1 MNLYP
6 IQTSF
11 TSGILSPRFWSRSDL
26 PQYRAGLKDSDNMI
40 VTRHGPMESRYGTA
54 FLQSLGDNYARPF
67 PFQLIPNNV
76 TGEAFSAVA
85 VEDGRLIVN
94 GASGTLFQDDLN
106 NTSFNV
112 GLTNWTRIYTAG
124 KSSVSWSS
132 GAALLTPEKKQVGGE
147 AAGVSQ
153 FVDIPIG
160 TENEDRLISFTSFM
174 SSGSVPSD
182 MVISIG
188 TTAGGNDIFEQEF
201 KVDNAEITYNP
212 NGATSYWITFSCF
225 NNTNIGAI
233 PPNVLPTLL
242 GTRSLTSVTSS
253 RTGSGAI
260 EFSHPW
266 DSDDIRSMQ
275 TEMAPN
281 EFSMYFLCQD
291 KAPQKLN
298 YDLDTNTWSFGAV
311 AFNGTPTT
319 WATGNYPTTL
329 TFFQGRSWWAGVQS
343 NPQTFWASKS
353 NDETTIENEL
363 ENLTVGTEAN
373 DGLEFS
379 LSKAG
384 RIRWMEGGGNL
395 VIGTN
400 AGEFLINGSQGL
412 ITPDDI
418 FVAQQSAEGGEAV
431 NSIQVGSMIM
441 FISGDGRKLLA
452 IRYQEDQNQW
462 RANEISFTAE
472 NLTQGKKI
480 ISIAYARNPE
490 AIIWCLLDDGSLI
503 GCTYDPATGVMG
515 WHKHS
520 IANVLGI
527 SVSERSGFSILSLT
541 VQRIINGTT
550 VTYIEELG
558 TDYMDSYTAVET
570 VSVNVSIPHL
580 AGEEVIVK
588 INDNQHPNIT
598 LDSNGDGVLNY
609 FEDRA
614 IIGLE
619 MPISITTLETDFGS
633 QAGSSMGYKK
643 RYSEITA
650 RIYQSAVPLIN
661 GRREKVR
668 YPETPMG
675 FRQPDLTGDVTV
687 NNLGYN
693 DGSIKIT
700 QSLPYKLTIT
710 GLFGKMT
717 QNTI

>member
-1 MNLYP
+1 
-6 IQTSF
+6 
-11 TSGILSPRFWSRSDL
+11 
-26 PQYRAGLKDSDNMI
+26 MI
-40 VTRHGPMESRYGTA
+40 VTRHGPMESRNGTQ
-54 FLQSLGDNYARPF
+54 FFESLGDNYARPF

-76 TGEAFSAVA
+76 TGEAFSAIA
-85 VEDGRLIVN
+85 VEDGRLIVS
-94 GASGTLFQDDLN
+94 GASGSVFQDDLT

-112 GLTNWTRIYTAG
+112 GLGSWG
-124 KSSVSWSS
+124 KLFTPSLSTVSWSS
-132 GAALLTPEKKQVGGE
+132 GAALLTPQKITNGVP
-147 AAGVSQ
+147 AGVSQ
-153 FVDIPIG
+153 FVNVPVG
-160 TENEDRLISFTSFM
+160 TENEDRTISFVSSM
-174 SSGSVPSD
+174 ISGSAQAA
-182 MVISIG
+182 MVINVGS
-188 TTAGGNDIFEQEF
+188 TFGGNDLASQLFST
-201 KVDNAEITYNP
+201 DNGEMVFNP
-212 NGATSYWITFSCF
+212 NGITSYWITFSCF
-225 NNTNIGAI
+225 NNISIGSVPPGALDNIF
-233 PPNVLPTLL
+233 
-242 GTRSLTSVTSS
+242 GTRSLTSASSALTSS
-253 RTGSGAI
+253 GAV

-266 DSDDIRSMQ
+266 NAEDIQNIQ
-275 TEMAPN
+275 TEMSPN
-281 EFSMYFLCQD
+281 EFSLYFLCQD

-298 YDLDTNTWSFGAV
+298 YDLDTNTWSFGVVSLSGEPTSWV
-311 AFNGTPTT
+311 A
-319 WATGNYPTTL
+319 GNYPTTL

-353 NDETTIENEL
+353 NDETTVENEL

-418 FVAQQSAEGGEAV
+418 FVAQQSAEGGESV

-462 RANEISFTAE
+462 RAHEVSFTAE
-472 NLTQGKKI
+472 SLTQGKKI

-541 VQRIINGTT
+541 VQRIINGAT
-550 VTYIEELG
+550 VTYLEELG
-558 TDYMDSYTAVET
+558 TDYMDSYTTVET
-570 VSVNVSIPHL
+570 DSANVSIPHL
-580 AGEEVIVK
+580 AGQEVVVK
-588 INDNQHPNIT
+588 INDAQHPNII
-598 LDSNGDGVLNY
+598 LDSNGDGVLDY
-609 FEDRA
+609 FEDKA
-614 IIGLE
+614 VIGLE
-619 MPISITTLETDFGS
+619 MPISITTLETDLGS
-633 QAGSSMGYKK
+633 QAGSSMGFKK

-661 GRREKVR
+661 NRREKVR
-668 YPETPMG
+668 FPETPMG

-687 NNLGYN
+687 NSLGY
-693 DGSIKIT
+693 DEGSITVT

-717 QNTI
+717 QNNL

>member
-6 IQTSF
+6 LQTSF

-40 VTRHGPMESRYGTA
+40 VTRHGPMESRSGTQ
-54 FLQSLGDNYARPF
+54 FFESLGDNYARPF

-94 GASGTLFQDDLN
+94 GASGSLFQDDLT
-106 NTSFNV
+106 NTSFSV
-112 GLTNWTRIYTAG
+112 DLTSWGRIFTSG
-124 KSSVSWSS
+124 KSTVSWSS
-132 GAALLTPEKKQVGGE
+132 GSVLLTPEAVINGERAGITQQVVL
-147 AAGVSQ
+147 AS
-153 FVDIPIG
+153 G
-160 TENEDRLISFTSFM
+160 TENEERRISFATDRLALVPATM
-174 SSGSVPSD
+174 S
-182 MVISIG
+182 ISIG
-188 TTAGGNDIFEQEF
+188 TTSGGNDIFEQSF
-201 KVDNAEITYNP
+201 ITVDDGEISFNP
-212 NGATSYWITFSCF
+212 NGLTTYWITFSCI
-225 NNTNIGAI
+225 NDISVGGV
-233 PPNVLPTLL
+233 PPGTVLYGSRVLK
-242 GTRSLTSVTSS
+242 SVTSS
-253 RTGSGAI
+253 LTSTGAI
-260 EFSHPW
+260 EFNHIW
-266 DSDDIRSMQ
+266 DNNDIRTMQ
-275 TEMAPN
+275 VEMSPS
-281 EFSMYFLCQD
+281 EFSLYFLCQD
-291 KAPQKLN
+291 KPPQKLN
-298 YDLDTNTWSFGAV
+298 YDIDANLWTFGAV
-311 AFNGTPTT
+311 TFGGKPAS
-319 WATGNYPTTL
+319 WIAGNYPTTL

-343 NPQTFWASKS
+343 KPQTFWGSNS
-353 NDETTIENEL
+353 NDELIAGNEL
-363 ENLTVGTEAN
+363 EDLTLGTGAN

-480 ISIAYARNPE
+480 TSIAYARNPE

-550 VTYIEELG
+550 VTYVEELG
-558 TDYMDSYTAVET
+558 FDYMDSYTTVET
-570 VSVNVSIPHL
+570 SSVNVSIPHL

-717 QNTI
+717 QNTL

>member
-6 IQTSF
+6 LQTSF

-26 PQYRAGLKDSDNMI
+26 PQYRSGLKDSDNMI
-40 VTRHGPMESRYGTA
+40 VTRHGPMESRSGTQ
-54 FLQSLGDNYARPF
+54 FFESLGDNYARPF

-76 TGEAFSAVA
+76 TGEAFSAIA
-85 VEDGRLIVN
+85 VEDGRLIVS
-94 GASGTLFQDDLN
+94 GASGSVFQDDLT

-112 GLTNWTRIYTAG
+112 GLGSWSKIFTSGLST
-124 KSSVSWSS
+124 VSWSS
-132 GAALLTPEKKQVGGE
+132 GAALLTPQKITNG
-147 AAGVSQ
+147 ASAGVSQ
-153 FVDIPIG
+153 FVNVPIG
-160 TENEDRLISFTSFM
+160 TENEDRTISFVSSM
-174 SSGSVPSD
+174 SSGSAQSA
-182 MVISIG
+182 MVISVG
-188 TTAGGNDIFEQEF
+188 STSGGNDLASQLFNTDDGEMVF
-201 KVDNAEITYNP
+201 NP
-212 NGATSYWITFSCF
+212 NGVTSYWITFSCF
-225 NNTNIGAI
+225 NNINIGAA
-233 PPNVLPTLL
+233 PPSALDTIF
-242 GTRSLTSVTSS
+242 GTRNLTSASSALTS
-253 RTGSGAI
+253 SGAI
-260 EFSHPW
+260 EFAHPW
-266 DSDDIRSMQ
+266 SAEDIRTIQ

-298 YDLDTNTWSFGAV
+298 YDLDTNTWSFGV
-311 AFNGTPTT
+311 VSLSGTPTS
-319 WATGNYPTTL
+319 WVTGNYPTTL

-353 NDETTIENEL
+353 NDETTVENEL

-418 FVAQQSAEGGEAV
+418 FVAQQSAEGGESV

-503 GCTYDPATGVMG
+503 GCTYDPTTGVMG

-541 VQRIINGTT
+541 VQRIINGAT
-550 VTYIEELG
+550 VTYLEELG

-570 VSVNVSIPHL
+570 SSVNVSIPHL

-598 LDSNGDGVLNY
+598 LDINGDGVLNY

-614 IIGLE
+614 TIGLE
-619 MPISITTLETDFGS
+619 MPISITTLETDLGS

-717 QNTI
+717 QNTL

>member
-1 MNLYP
+1 
-6 IQTSF
+6 
-11 TSGILSPRFWSRSDL
+11 
-26 PQYRAGLKDSDNMI
+26 MI
-40 VTRHGPMESRYGTA
+40 VTRHGPMESRHGTV
-54 FLQSLGDNYARPF
+54 FLESLGNNYARPF

-94 GASGTLFQDDLN
+94 GANGTLFQDDLN

-112 GLTNWTRIYTAG
+112 GLTNWTRIYTSG

-132 GAALLTPEKKQVGGE
+132 GAALLTPEKVFNGE
-147 AAGVSQ
+147 PAGISQ
-153 FVDIPIG
+153 LVAIPVG
-160 TENEDRLISFTSFM
+160 TENEDRLISFTSSMVDAFAP
-174 SSGSVPSD
+174 SS

-188 TTAGGNDIFEQEF
+188 TTAGANDIFEQEF
-201 KVDNAEITYNP
+201 RVDNAEITYNP

-225 NNTNIGAI
+225 NEVNVGSVPPGTN
-233 PPNVLPTLL
+233 VY

-253 RTGSGAI
+253 RTGSGAV

-275 TEMAPN
+275 TEMSPN

-291 KAPQKLN
+291 KEPQKLS
-298 YDLDTNTWSFGAV
+298 YDIGTDTWSFSAV
-311 AFNGTPTT
+311 AFNGKPTS
-319 WATGNYPTTL
+319 WITGNYPTTL

-343 NPQTFWASKS
+343 EPQTFWGSKS
-353 NDETTIENEL
+353 NDESTIENEL
-363 ENLTVGTEAN
+363 EDLTTGTEAN

-418 FVAQQSAEGGEAV
+418 FVAQQSAEGGEGV

-472 NLTQGKKI
+472 NLTLNKKI

-490 AIIWCLLDDGSLI
+490 SIIWCLLDDGTLI
-503 GCTYDPATGVMG
+503 GCTYDPYTETMG

-527 SVSERSGFSILSLT
+527 SVSEKSGFSILSLT
-541 VQRIINGTT
+541 VQRLIEGQP
-550 VTYIEELG
+550 VTYVEELG
-558 TDYMDSYTAVET
+558 ADYIDSYTILET
-570 VSVNVSIPHL
+570 TSNNISVPHL
-580 AGEEVIVK
+580 AGQEVVVK
-588 INDNQHPNIT
+588 INDAQHPNIT

-619 MPISITTLETDFGS
+619 MPISITTLEPDYGS
-633 QAGSSMGYKK
+633 QAGTSMGYNK
-643 RYSEITA
+643 RFNEITA

-661 GRREKVR
+661 GRREKIR

-675 FRQPDLTGDVTV
+675 YRQPDLTGDVTV

-693 DGSIKIT
+693 DGSIKVT

-710 GLFGKMT
+710 GLFGKMA
-717 QNTI
+717 QNTL

>member
-1 MNLYP
+1 
-6 IQTSF
+6 
-11 TSGILSPRFWSRSDL
+11 
-26 PQYRAGLKDSDNMI
+26 MI
-40 VTRHGPMESRYGTA
+40 VTRHGPMESRNGTQ
-54 FLQSLGDNYARPF
+54 FFESLGDNYARPF

-76 TGEAFSAVA
+76 TGEAFSAIA
-85 VEDGRLIVN
+85 VEDGRLIIN
-94 GASGTLFQDDLN
+94 GANGSLFQDDLT
-106 NTSFNV
+106 NTSFSID
-112 GLTNWTRIYTAG
+112 LTAWSAIYTSG
-124 KSSVSWSS
+124 QSSVSWSS
-132 GAALLTPEKKQVGGE
+132 GSVLLTPQPVVNG
-147 AAGVSQ
+147 ALAGVSQ
-153 FVDIPIG
+153 EVVLATG
-160 TENEDRLISFTSFM
+160 TENEERRISFSTDRGTAPIPATM
-174 SSGSVPSD
+174 S
-182 MVISIG
+182 ISIG
-188 TTAGGNDIFEQEF
+188 TTQGASDIFTQSF
-201 KVDNAEITYNP
+201 TAVDDGEVNFNP
-212 NGATSYWITFSCF
+212 NGATTYWITFSCV
-225 NNTNIGAI
+225 NDISAGGV
-233 PPNVLPTLL
+233 PPGTILYGSRLL
-242 GTRSLTSVTSS
+242 KSVTSS
-253 RTGSGAI
+253 LTSTGAI
-260 EFSHPW
+260 EFNHIWSA
-266 DSDDIRSMQ
+266 DDIRTMQ
-275 TEMAPN
+275 AEMAPN
-281 EFSMYFLCQD
+281 EFSLYFLCQD

-298 YDLDTNTWSFGAV
+298 YDINNNTWTFGAV
-311 AFNGTPTT
+311 SFSGKPAS
-319 WATGNYPTTL
+319 WVTGNYPTTL

-343 NPQTFWASKS
+343 NPQTFWGSNS
-353 NDETTIENEL
+353 NDELVSGNEL
-363 ENLTVGTEAN
+363 ENLTLGTEAN
-373 DGLEFS
+373 EGLEFS

-418 FVAQQSAEGGEAV
+418 FVAQQSAEGGESV

-480 ISIAYARNPE
+480 INIAYARNPE

-527 SVSERSGFSILSLT
+527 SVSEKSGFSILSLT

-550 VTYIEELG
+550 VTYLEELG
-558 TDYMDSYTAVET
+558 TDYMDSYTTIET
-570 VSVNVSIPHL
+570 TSNAISIPHL
-580 AGEEVIVK
+580 AGKEVVVK
-588 INDNQHPNIT
+588 INDAQHPNIT

-609 FEDRA
+609 FEDKA

-619 MPISITTLETDFGS
+619 MPISITTLEPDYGS
-633 QAGSSMGYKK
+633 QAGTSMGFAK
-643 RYSEITA
+643 RNNKIVA
-650 RIYQSAVPLIN
+650 RVYQSAVPLIN

-693 DGSIKIT
+693 DGSITIT

>member
-1 MNLYP
+1 
-6 IQTSF
+6 
-11 TSGILSPRFWSRSDL
+11 
-26 PQYRAGLKDSDNMI
+26 MI
-40 VTRHGPMESRYGTA
+40 VTRHGPMESRNGTQ
-54 FLQSLGDNYARPF
+54 FFESLGDNYARPF
-67 PFQLIPNNV
+67 PFQLIPNSV
-76 TGEAFSAVA
+76 TGEAFSAIA
-85 VEDGRLIVN
+85 TEDGRLIVS
-94 GASGTLFQDDLN
+94 GASGTLFQEDLT
-106 NTSFNV
+106 NTSFNL
-112 GLTNWTRIYTAG
+112 GLGGWASVFTSG
-124 KSSVSWSS
+124 SSSVSWSS
-132 GAALLTPEKKQVGGE
+132 GSALLTPESIAPNGDL
-147 AAGVSQ
+147 AGVSQ
-153 FVDIPIG
+153 QVTVDAG
-160 TENEDRLISFTSFM
+160 TENEDRTISFVSSMVSGFTS
-174 SSGSVPSD
+174 SD
-182 MVISIG
+182 MTISIG
-188 TTAGGNDIFEQEF
+188 TTLGGNDIFEQTFET
-201 KVDNAEITYNP
+201 DTGQTTYNP
-212 NGATSYWITFSCF
+212 NGSLTFFVTFSCV
-225 NNTNIGAI
+225 NNDVIGYL
-233 PPNVLPTLL
+233 PPGYSTPY
-242 GTRSLTSVTSS
+242 GTRALSSVTSS
-253 RTGSGAI
+253 LTTSGAV
-260 EFSHPW
+260 EFTHPW
-266 DSDDIRSMQ
+266 DDNDIRTIQ

-311 AFNGTPTT
+311 VFTGESPL
-319 WATGNYPTTL
+319 WVTGNYPTAL

-343 NPQTFWASKS
+343 SPQTFWASKS
-353 NDETTIENEL
+353 NDESTLANEL
-363 ENLTVGTEAN
+363 EDLTIGTEAN

-379 LSKAG
+379 LSKSG

-400 AGEFLINGSQGL
+400 AGEFLVNGSQGL

-452 IRYQEDQNQW
+452 TRYQEDQNQW
-462 RANEISFTAE
+462 RADEISFTAE

-527 SVSERSGFSILSLT
+527 SVSERSGFSVLSLT
-541 VQRIINGTT
+541 VQRIINGAT
-550 VTYIEELG
+550 VTYLEELG
-558 TDYMDSYTAVET
+558 TDYMDSYTSIET
-570 VSVNVSIPHL
+570 SSVNVSIPHL
-580 AGEEVIVK
+580 AGKEVVVK
-588 INDNQHPNIT
+588 INDAQHPNIT
-598 LDSNGDGVLNY
+598 LDSNGDGSLNY
-609 FEDRA
+609 FDSKA
-614 IIGLE
+614 VIGLE
-619 MPISITTLETDFGS
+619 MPISITTLEPDYGS
-633 QAGSSMGYKK
+633 QAGTSMGFAK
-643 RYSEITA
+643 RNNKISA
-650 RIYQSAVPLIN
+650 RVYQSAVPLIN

-693 DGSIKIT
+693 DGSITIT

-710 GLFGKMT
+710 GLFSKMA